1 MQIPKKSTL
10 TDYVMKSDTNYSH
23 CRQNVKDSKA
33 EIWEYFQQMLKHN
46 ILRLRIILA

>member
-1 MQIPKKSTL
+1 MKIPKKSTL
-10 TDYVMKSDTNYSH
+10 TDYVMKSDTNYSR
-23 CRQNVKDSKA
+23 CRQNVEDSKA